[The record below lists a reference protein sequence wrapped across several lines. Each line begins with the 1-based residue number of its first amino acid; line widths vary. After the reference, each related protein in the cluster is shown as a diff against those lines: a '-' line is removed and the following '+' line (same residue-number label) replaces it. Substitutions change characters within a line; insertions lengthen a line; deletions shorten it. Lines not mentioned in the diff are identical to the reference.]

1 VSASLDFL
9 KALKWSRKYGLR
21 INLDLHSVPG
31 SQKYALSLLSSPLL
45 SSPLSLSRDRA
56 DRVCVD

>member
-1 VSASLDFL
+1 MNPNERVDFL

-31 SQKYALSLLSSPLL
+31 SQK
-45 SSPLSLSRDRA
+45 
-56 DRVCVD
+56 